1 MTEVVGVVTGI
12 TTELFEINQVS
23 LAHVPP
29 KISYVEIKLQPYV
42 ILMWGI

>member
-23 LAHVPP
+23 LAPILP
-29 KISYVEIKLQPYV
+29 KLSLVEIKL
-42 ILMWGI
+42 